1 MVERL
6 AATVAAVEAQ
16 VEGGAGRARPA
27 RVTAAYD
34 AGMATA
40 PSDQLIA
47 LALRLIEAGEAS
59 GLPLRAMG
67 GAGVGLRAPDAD
79 PALRRDYGDVDLA
92 APKRARR
99 EVEDLM
105 TAEGLEPEREFNAL
119 HGGGRQIWWM
129 PDGST
134 HVDVFLGEFRM
145 CHRLDLDPALARPGP
160 ALPAADLLLT
170 KLQVVELNRK
180 DVQDAAALLSTH
192 PVADGGLSLDRLRDV
207 LAADWGFYTTASD
220 NLERLPEE
228 AAALAPA
235 VAPAVAAA
243 CGAIR
248 EELER
253 APKGTAFR
261 MRARVGR
268 RKRWYELPEE
278 TVG

>member
-1 MVERL
+1 
-6 AATVAAVEAQ
+6 
-16 VEGGAGRARPA
+16 
-27 RVTAAYD
+27 
-34 AGMATA
+34 MATA
-40 PSDQLIA
+40 PREQLIA

-79 PALRRDYGDVDLA
+79 PALRRDYGDLDLA

-99 EVEDLM
+99 EVED
-105 TAEGLEPEREFNAL
+105 ADDRRGARAEREFNAL
-119 HGGGRQIWWM
+119 HGGRRQIWWT

-145 CHRLDLDPALARPGP
+145 CHRLDLDPALAQPGP

-170 KLQVVELNRK
+170 KLQVVELNLK

-192 PVADGGLSLDRLRDV
+192 PVADG
-207 LAADWGFYTTASD
+207 
-220 NLERLPEE
+220 
-228 AAALAPA
+228 APA
-235 VAPAVAAA
+235 LDSTACATSSPPTGASTRPRPTTSSASPRRPRRSRRPSPRRSPRRAARSA
-243 CGAIR
+243 RSSSA
-248 EELER
+248 

-278 TVG
+278 SL